1 MKRPARATL
10 ALALLSISPLG
21 SAFAAGLGGSMSSMR
36 KQYQIAREN
45 DFTFLRTPDQVRE
58 FVREE
63 RLEPVLSN
71 DVLLVNKVSF
81 PYARPA
87 VALFI
92 ERLAGQYF
100 AATGERL
107 VVTSLTRP
115 TSRQPRNAHR
125 LSVHPTGMAVDLRI
139 PKNATARKWLESTLL
154 QLEGSGVLDATR
166 ERSPAHYHVA
176 VYPMKYEAY
185 VARLPKDT
193 INVTGARAEASLEPS
208 GSDSVRAAEHEIGAG
223 DGRVPALPA
232 ALAIAGFTGILG
244 AFGLMRRRPGR

>member
-1 MKRPARATL
+1 MKRQARAAV
-10 ALALLSISPLG
+10 ALTLLSMFPLG
-21 SAFAAGLGGSMSSMR
+21 SAFAAGLGGSMTSMR
-36 KQYQIAREN
+36 KQYQIARQN
-45 DFTFLRTPDQVRE
+45 DFTFLRTPAQVRE
-58 FVREE
+58 FVRDE
-63 RLEPVLSN
+63 RLEQVESN

-115 TSRQPRNAHR
+115 VSRQPRNAHR

-139 PKNATARKWLESTLL
+139 PKDAAAREWLESTLL

-166 ERSPAHYHVA
+166 ERHPAHYHVA
-176 VYPMKYEAY
+176 VYPNRYETY

-193 INVTGARAEASLEPS
+193 IEVTGTRADVSLEPD
-208 GSDSVRAAEHEIGAG
+208 GSDSLRAAEHEIGAAH
-223 DGRVPALPA
+223 DAVPTMPA
-232 ALAIAGFTGILG
+232 ALAIAGFTSILG
-244 AFGLMRRRPGR
+244 AFGLIRRRARR

>member
-1 MKRPARATL
+1 MKRTARAAVT
-10 ALALLSISPLG
+10 LALLSIVPLG

-45 DFTFLRTPDQVRE
+45 DFTFLRTSAQVRE
-58 FVREE
+58 FVSKE
-63 RLEPVLSN
+63 RLALVESN

-139 PKNATARKWLESTLL
+139 PKNSAARSWLESTLL

-176 VYPMKYEAY
+176 VYPTRYEAY
-185 VARLPKDT
+185 VARLPRDT
-193 INVTGARAEASLEPS
+193 IEVTSVRADASLEPT
-208 GSDSVRAAEHEIGAG
+208 GSDSARAAEHEIGG
-223 DGRVPALPA
+223 DDGAMPAMPA
-232 ALAIAGFTGILG
+232 ALAIAGFTSILG
-244 AFGLMRRRPGR
+244 AFGLVRRRARR